1 MSHGIASGI
10 TVKKK
15 KDDSVKEITILF
27 WSGMFGCS
35 YFINPEDKTIG
46 LIFKQVYDLKNIND
60 YDDVFQ
66 NIILDAS
73 IN

>member
-1 MSHGIASGI
+1 MSHGIASGM
-10 TVKKK
+10 TVRNKN
-15 KDDSVKEITILF
+15 DDSLKEIKILF

-35 YFINPEDKTIG
+35 YFINPKDKTI
-46 LIFKQVYDLKNIND
+46 LLVFKQVHDLKNIVD